1 MYIDY
6 LTDSI
11 TRLIQIV
18 NDNNNSVNETE
29 RNIAVQII
37 KHLDE
42 IPNASIQQVADIC
55 YCSIATISRFV
66 KKLNFENFS
75 TFKYKLALDLFNSP
89 KLNLKMPGE
98 YQIDYASLKTDY
110 LELVKAQ
117 IDELEKGIQM
127 EEIER
132 AVELL
137 HEAETVLI
145 YSHGDLDFHAFQV
158 DLVMHGKASWHVKGY
173 SEMEKALNTLS
184 SNTVVVAPLF
194 STQNGRQNVELLHNR
209 GIKMIIASRGN
220 VNIYEKYADAFFRI
234 RMSETKMDDYLIHLL
249 FDILSMHYRKKYMD

>member
-18 NDNNNSVNETE
+18 NDNMAGETE

-37 KHLDE
+37 RHLGE
-42 IPNASIQQVADIC
+42 IPNMSIQQVADIC

-75 TFKYKLALDLFNSP
+75 TFRYKLALDLFNSP

-98 YQIDYASLKTDY
+98 YQVEYSDLKTKY
-110 LELVKAQ
+110 LEMFKAQ
-117 IDELEKGIQM
+117 LDELEKGLKM
-127 EEIER
+127 EEIGR
-132 AVELL
+132 AVDLL
-137 HEAETVLI
+137 YEAETVLI
-145 YSHGDLDFHAFQV
+145 YSHGDLDFHSFQV
-158 DLVMHGKASWHVKGY
+158 DMAMHGKVSWHVKGY
-173 SEMEKALNTLS
+173 SEMKQALDTLS
-184 SNTVVVAPLF
+184 DKTVIVAPLF
-194 STQNGRQNVELLHNR
+194 STQNGRQNVEMIHDR
-209 GIKMIIASRGN
+209 GIRMIIASRGN
-220 VNIYEKYADAFFRI
+220 VSIYEKYADAFFKI
-234 RMSETKMDDYLIHLL
+234 KMSETMMDNYLVQLL

>member
-29 RNIAVQII
+29 RNIAIQMI
-37 KHLDE
+37 KHLNQ
-42 IPNASIQQVADIC
+42 IPNCSISQVADFC

-75 TFKYKLALDLFNSP
+75 TFRYKLALDLFNSP

-98 YQIDYASLKTDY
+98 YQIDYAHLKSRY
-110 LELVKAQ
+110 LEEIKNQ
-117 IDELEKGIQM
+117 IDELEKGIAP

-132 AVELL
+132 AVKLL
-137 HEAETVLI
+137 YEAETVLF
-145 YSHGDLDFHAFQV
+145 YSHGDLDFHGFQV
-158 DLVMHGKASWHVKGY
+158 DLVMHGKVSWHVKGY
-173 SEMEKALNTLS
+173 SEMEKALDTL
-184 SNTVVVAPLF
+184 NEKTVVVAPLF
-194 STQNGRQNVELLHNR
+194 STQNGRQNVEMLHAR
-209 GIKMIIASRGN
+209 GIKMIIVARGN
-220 VNIYEKYADAFFRI
+220 VNIYEKYADAFFRVK
-234 RMSETKMDDYLIHLL
+234 MSETKMDDYLIHLL
-249 FDILSMHYRKKYMD
+249 FDILSMHYRKKYLD

>member
-18 NDNNNSVNETE
+18 NDNSSKVNETE
-29 RNIAVQII
+29 RNIALQMI
-37 KHLDE
+37 KHLGE

-55 YCSIATISRFV
+55 YCSAATISRFV
-66 KKLNFENFS
+66 KRLNFENFS
-75 TFKYKLALDLFNSP
+75 TFRYKLALDFFNSP

-98 YQIDYASLKTDY
+98 YQLEYADLKKEY

-127 EEIER
+127 KEIER
-132 AVELL
+132 AVDLL
-137 HEAETVLI
+137 HEAQTVLI
-145 YSHGDLDFHAFQV
+145 YSHGDLDFREFQV

-173 SEMEKALNTLS
+173 SEMEKALDTLND
-184 SNTVVVAPLF
+184 NTVIVAPLF
-194 STQNGRQNVELLHNR
+194 STQNGLQNVEILHNR

-220 VNIYEKYADAFFRI
+220 INIYEKYADAFFKI
-234 RMSETKMDDYLIHLL
+234 KMSETKVDDYLIHLL

>member
-18 NDNNNSVNETE
+18 NDSNNGGNEME
-29 RNIAVQII
+29 RNIAVQMI
-37 KHLDE
+37 KNLDK
-42 IPNASIQQVADIC
+42 IQNASIQEVADIC

-66 KKLNFENFS
+66 KKINFENFS

-98 YQIDYASLKTDY
+98 YQIGYGDLKTEY
-110 LELVKAQ
+110 LHLVKAQ
-117 IDELEKGIQM
+117 IDELEKDIQM

-145 YSHGDLDFHAFQV
+145 YSHGDLDFHVFQV
-158 DLVMHGKASWHVKGY
+158 DLVLHGKASWHIKGY
-173 SEMEKALNTLS
+173 REMEKALETL
-184 SNTVVVAPLF
+184 NEKTVVVAPLF
-194 STQNGRQNVELLHNR
+194 STQSGRKNVEMLHER
-209 GIKMIIASRGN
+209 GIKMIIAARGN
-220 VNIYEKYADAFFRI
+220 VSIYEKYADAFFKI
-234 RMSETKMDDYLIHLL
+234 KMSETKMDDYLIHLL
-249 FDILSMHYRKKYMD
+249 FDILSMCYRKKYMD